1 MDRKLKTIGYVMIPR
16 DLLLKAFFEH
26 PEAGGDMD
34 AFLRILTYVNY
45 AEAVVKR
52 ESREVLC
59 ARGESVISYSQWAE
73 ILGWSLGRTRRCF
86 IRLITN
92 GSIELVK
99 GDCASHIRI
108 PAYDVWTG
116 KRKNGTAADSTVEE
130 SFGLFWNE
138 YHETTR
144 MPRQNREGALREWK
158 RLSQKER
165 KMALENIDDYF
176 FHLRDTKYCR
186 QAVKYLADKMFQDEY
201 DN

>member
-1 MDRKLKTIGYVMIPR
+1 MDRKLKTIGY
-16 DLLLKAFFEH
+16 EH

>member
-1 MDRKLKTIGYVMIPR
+1 M
-16 DLLLKAFFEH
+16 
-26 PEAGGDMD
+26 
-34 AFLRILTYVNY
+34 
-45 AEAVVKR
+45 
-52 ESREVLC
+52 
-59 ARGESVISYSQWAE
+59 
-73 ILGWSLGRTRRCF
+73 
-86 IRLITN
+86 
-92 GSIELVK
+92 K

>member
-16 DLLLKAFFEH
+16 DLLLKAFDEH

-73 ILGWSLGRTRRCF
+73 ILGWSLGRTRHCF

>member
-1 MDRKLKTIGYVMIPR
+1 MKTIGYVMIPR
-16 DLLLKAFFEH
+16 DLLLKAFDEH

-73 ILGWSLGRTRRCF
+73 ILGWSLGRTRRCL

>member
-16 DLLLKAFFEH
+16 DLLLKAFDEH

-138 YHETTR
+138 YHETTSYASPKSGGSTQGVETIITEGEKDGPGKYR
-144 MPRQNREGALREWK
+144 RLFLPLTGYEVLPAGGEISGRQDVSG
-158 RLSQKER
+158 
-165 KMALENIDDYF
+165 
-176 FHLRDTKYCR
+176 
-186 QAVKYLADKMFQDEY
+186 
-201 DN
+201 

>member
-16 DLLLKAFFEH
+16 DLLLKAFDEH

-116 KRKNGTAADSTVEE
+116 KRKNGQQLILPLKNLSDCFGMNIMKPLVCLAKIGREHSGSGNDYHRRRERWPWKISTTISSTYGIRSTA
-130 SFGLFWNE
+130 G
-138 YHETTR
+138 R
-144 MPRQNREGALREWK
+144 R
-158 RLSQKER
+158 
-165 KMALENIDDYF
+165 
-176 FHLRDTKYCR
+176 
-186 QAVKYLADKMFQDEY
+186 
-201 DN
+201 

>member
-16 DLLLKAFFEH
+16 DLLLKAFDEH

-73 ILGWSLGRTRRCF
+73 ILGWSLERTRRCF

>member
-16 DLLLKAFFEH
+16 DLLLKAFDEH

-73 ILGWSLGRTRRCF
+73 ILGWSLGRTRRCL

>member
-16 DLLLKAFFEH
+16 DLLLKAFDEH

-73 ILGWSLGRTRRCF
+73 ILGWSLGRTRCF